1 MEHMTQTQ
9 DKWKEVENDKKKNIF
24 SLKIKW
30 NKIEN
35 YITEGEK
42 NRTAK
47 WITIR
52 GLNEVKQ

>member
-1 MEHMTQTQ
+1 MEHMTQTE

-24 SLKIKW
+24 SFKIKW

-52 GLNEVKQ
+52 GWN